1 MFKIFNLFSFTEK
14 KKIFLIIFL
23 VIVTSLFEILFFTF
37 IQPILGYFT
46 GSNSKFLLNN
56 IDLSSL
62 NFDFLIFMFLIIFF
76 LRSLFYV
83 LASYFK
89 NIFVRTLNDRISVS
103 IFRNYIN
110 KDYIFFTQN
119 NTSELISNI
128 IIEVEK
134 FSYRVIDAFLAFLTE
149 AFLVISI
156 IIFLFLNYFNYTFF
170 ITLIIL
176 FLFILIF
183 IFYKNKFYT
192 MGSEKIFYDQKK
204 INDLQK
210 SFYVIQNIKL
220 DSLEDFFI
228 DRFRFNTQQS
238 SKRQFLLQFILEL
251 PKPLIE
257 TIIIILLVV
266 FLIASIYVFKSP
278 PNEIISV
285 LGIFVVALFRILP
298 SCNRIFN
305 CINSFRFYMP
315 CVDIIYKELIYIN
328 DSSKLNNLLDFQKDN
343 IVFKDSII
351 LKNILYYYPNTKNLI
366 LDNINITIKKNEVIG
381 IIGKSGSGKSTL
393 LNILCGLIKPQ
404 SGEILVDG
412 KSIDKLSKLFS
423 KKIGY
428 VTQKTYLTD
437 ESIIKNIIFGIKEER
452 YDKDL
457 FNSIIKKVKLDS
469 LINKLPK
476 KEDTLVGEM
485 GIAIS
490 GGEQQRI
497 GIARALYKRPEILI
511 LDESTSAL
519 DHETEQEILKII
531 NNFKNEITII
541 IVSHKDELIEQ
552 CQKVFRIDSN
562 KVSLVQ

>member
-1 MFKIFNLFSFTEK
+1 MFKIFNLFSFIEK
-14 KKIFLIIFL
+14 KKFFLIIFL

-46 GSNSKFLLNN
+46 GSNSKFLLND

-62 NFDFLIFMFLIIFF
+62 NFDFLIFIFLIIFF

-134 FSYRVIDAFLAFLTE
+134 FSYKVIDAFLAFLTE

-266 FLIASIYVFKSP
+266 FLITSIYVFKSS
-278 PNEIISV
+278 PNEILSV

-315 CVDIIYKELIYIN
+315 CVDIIYKELTHIN
-328 DSSKLNNLLDFQKDN
+328 DSNKSNTLFDFQKDK
-343 IVFKDSII
+343 IIFKDSII

-366 LDNINITIKKNEVIG
+366 LDNINMTIKKNEVIG

-404 SGEILVDG
+404 SGEIFVDG

-541 IVSHKDELIEQ
+541 IVSHKDELIQQ

-562 KVSLVQ
+562 KVSIV

>member
-1 MFKIFNLFSFTEK
+1 MFKIFNLLTLEEK
-14 KKIFLIIFL
+14 KKLSLIIFL

-46 GSNSKFLLNN
+46 GSESRFLLNN
-56 IDLSSL
+56 INLSSL
-62 NFDFLIFMFLIIFF
+62 KFDFLIFIFLIIFF
-76 LRSLFYV
+76 LRSLFYI

-89 NIFVRTLNDRISVS
+89 NIFVKTLNDRISVS
-103 IFRNYIN
+103 IFSNYVN

-149 AFLVISI
+149 AFLVTSI

-170 ITLIIL
+170 ITLIIF
-176 FLFILIF
+176 FLFGLIF
-183 IFYKNKFYT
+183 IFYKNKFYN

-220 DSLEDFFI
+220 DNLEDFFI
-228 DRFRFNTQQS
+228 DRFRINTQQS

-257 TIIIILLVV
+257 TIIIVLLVL
-266 FLIASIYVFKSP
+266 FLITSIYVFKSA
-278 PNEIISV
+278 PNEIIAV
-285 LGIFVVALFRILP
+285 LGIFIVALFRILP

-305 CINSFRFYMP
+305 CTNSFRFYMP
-315 CVDIIYKELIYIN
+315 CVDIIYKELSHIN
-328 DSSKLNNLLDFQKDN
+328 NSNKSNNLFDPQKGD
-343 IVFKDSII
+343 IIFKDSII

-366 LDNINITIKKNEVIG
+366 LDNISMTIKKNEVIG
-381 IIGKSGSGKSTL
+381 IIGKSGSGKTTL

-404 SGEILVDG
+404 GGEILVDG
-412 KSIDKLSKLFS
+412 KSVDELNKLFS
-423 KKIGY
+423 KRIGY
-428 VTQKTYLTD
+428 VTQRTYLTD
-437 ESIIKNIIFGIKEER
+437 ESIIKNIIFGIKEEY

-457 FNSIIKKVKLDS
+457 FNNIIKKVKLDS
-469 LINKLPK
+469 LINKLPNR
-476 KEDTLVGEM
+476 ENTLVGEM

-497 GIARALYKRPEILI
+497 GIARALYKKPEILI

-519 DHETEQEILKII
+519 DRETEKEILKII
-531 NNFKNEITII
+531 SNFRNEITVI

-552 CQKVFRIDSN
+552 CQKVFRVDNN
-562 KVSLVQ
+562 KVSII